1 MSHAETAIKNITAAS
16 RRLAEADPQDE
27 AVQRT
32 IDELQSQVSLLNEL
46 ARVDSGFGQDSMK
59 DDAEFIGEQI
69 KNLKAAASAPARNY
83 AKIVSIC
90 DELREVVLASRRP
103 ENAAIRPKLATIVKQ
118 VAGVFSEVDTVDDLD
133 KPLAQ
138 IEKAVHAL
146 YGDQSSN
153 QSPYFE
159 RRNKG
164 HHGKE

>member
-16 RRLAEADPQDE
+16 RRLAEADPQDV
-27 AVQRT
+27 AIQGT
-32 IDELQSQVSLLNEL
+32 IDELQSQVALLNKL
-46 ARVDSGFGQDSMK
+46 AHTDSLGQDSTQ
-59 DDAEFIGEQI
+59 DDSEFIGEQI
-69 KNLKAAASAPARNY
+69 KNLKAAASVPARNY

-90 DELREVVLASRRP
+90 DDLREVVLASRRP
-103 ENAAIRPKLATIVKQ
+103 ENAAIRPKLATIVKK

-153 QSPYFE
+153 QSFYFE